1 MLALLVATAQG
12 DVQRLGNNARDRALQ
27 AQPYDETP
35 CKAWCGMPDKP
46 KPMKC
51 GVFWFLHV
59 PKTGGTTLMSYFKQ
73 QAPRYGWKYADMWQM
88 KVEKEDARPGPIHW
102 GSWNKTAK
110 WQSVLAELAEDH
122 PKLLVHTHHNMPGLG
137 NRYFVTEVLAPLAQ
151 KLAKKGCELRFAT
164 VLRDAVEHV
173 KSAAFFGR
181 VRNRRQMERYGPR
194 NANPMTKYVS
204 YNFQSQ
210 WPTGFKWFP
219 NPDGVDEKLL
229 ASAQQI
235 LSNFSLVGRTEDLG
249 TFVKK
254 MNVVLGWPEDDTAE
268 RENTTPLANHYK
280 LGASEITKLQEYN
293 KLDNTLYNSFCVGS
307 KASLCAS
314 RAAKPV
320 GANPTLLGGIIELP
334 YAALSQQADED
345 EDTTY
350 AARRQQQ
357 QQQQQQEESSSF
369 QQQQQQQQEEGGP
382 IRLVANQQQEDAS
395 WP

>member
-1 MLALLVATAQG
+1 MVR
-12 DVQRLGNNARDRALQ
+12 V
-27 AQPYDETP
+27 
-35 CKAWCGMPDKP
+35 
-46 KPMKC
+46 
-51 GVFWFLHV
+51 
-59 PKTGGTTLMSYFKQ
+59 
-73 QAPRYGWKYADMWQM
+73 
-88 KVEKEDARPGPIHW
+88 
-102 GSWNKTAK
+102 
-110 WQSVLAELAEDH
+110 
-122 PKLLVHTHHNMPGLG
+122 HHNMPGLG
-137 NRYFVTEVLAPLAQ
+137 NRYFATEVLAPLAQ
-151 KLAKKGCELRFAT
+151 KLAMKGCELRFAT

-173 KSAAFFGR
+173 QSAAFFGR

-268 RENTTPLANHYK
+268 RENTTPLGNHYK

-350 AARRQQQ
+350 AARQQQQQ

-369 QQQQQQQQEEGGP
+369 QQQQQQQQESGVP

>member
-1 MLALLVATAQG
+1 M
-12 DVQRLGNNARDRALQ
+12 
-27 AQPYDETP
+27 
-35 CKAWCGMPDKP
+35 
-46 KPMKC
+46 
-51 GVFWFLHV
+51 
-59 PKTGGTTLMSYFKQ
+59 
-73 QAPRYGWKYADMWQM
+73 
-88 KVEKEDARPGPIHW
+88 
-102 GSWNKTAK
+102 
-110 WQSVLAELAEDH
+110 
-122 PKLLVHTHHNMPGLG
+122 
-137 NRYFVTEVLAPLAQ
+137 
-151 KLAKKGCELRFAT
+151 
-164 VLRDAVEHV
+164 
-173 KSAAFFGR
+173 
-181 VRNRRQMERYGPR
+181 
-194 NANPMTKYVS
+194 
-204 YNFQSQ
+204 
-210 WPTGFKWFP
+210 
-219 NPDGVDEKLL
+219 
-229 ASAQQI
+229 
-235 LSNFSLVGRTEDLG
+235 GRTEDLG

-357 QQQQQQEESSSF
+357 QQQQQEESSSY
-369 QQQQQQQQEEGGP
+369 QQQQQQQEEGVP
-382 IRLVANQQQEDAS
+382 IRLVANQQQEDAD